1 MTGTIG
7 KQDKR
12 RKNLKNRNNLRV
24 FQNTKEK
31 MFIVIAMMF
40 SGIAFG
46 YLMRRHRFTHIGK
59 IIISFIWILLFVL
72 GVEVGGD
79 PKVMNSLHTLGIE
92 AIFIAGISI
101 LGSAVAAMLLWKNVK
116 KDEERRKHEG

>member
-1 MTGTIG
+1 
-7 KQDKR
+7 
-12 RKNLKNRNNLRV
+12 
-24 FQNTKEK
+24 

-46 YLMRRHRFTHIGK
+46 YLMRRHRFTHISK

-92 AIFIAGISI
+92 AIFIASLSI
-101 LGSAVAAMLLWKNVK
+101 LGSAIAAMLLWKNVK
-116 KDEERRKHEG
+116 KDEERRTNER

>member
-1 MTGTIG
+1 
-7 KQDKR
+7 
-12 RKNLKNRNNLRV
+12 
-24 FQNTKEK
+24 
-31 MFIVIAMMF
+31 MMF

-46 YLMRRHRFTHIGK
+46 YLMRRHRFTHISK

-92 AIFIAGISI
+92 AIFIAGVSI

-116 KDEERRKHEG
+116 KNEERRKHEG

>member
-1 MTGTIG
+1 
-7 KQDKR
+7 
-12 RKNLKNRNNLRV
+12 
-24 FQNTKEK
+24 

>member
-1 MTGTIG
+1 
-7 KQDKR
+7 
-12 RKNLKNRNNLRV
+12 
-24 FQNTKEK
+24 
-31 MFIVIAMMF
+31 MMF

>member
-1 MTGTIG
+1 
-7 KQDKR
+7 
-12 RKNLKNRNNLRV
+12 
-24 FQNTKEK
+24 

-46 YLMRRHRFTHIGK
+46 YLMRRHRFTHISK

-92 AIFIAGISI
+92 AIFIAGVSI

-116 KDEERRKHEG
+116 KNEERREHEG

>member
-1 MTGTIG
+1 
-7 KQDKR
+7 
-12 RKNLKNRNNLRV
+12 
-24 FQNTKEK
+24 
-31 MFIVIAMMF
+31 MFVVIAMMF

-59 IIISFIWILLFVL
+59 IIISLIWILLFVL

-92 AIFIAGISI
+92 AIFIASLSI
-101 LGSAVAAMLLWKNVK
+101 LGSAIAAMLLWKHVK
-116 KDEERRKHEG
+116 KDEERRKDER

>member
-1 MTGTIG
+1 
-7 KQDKR
+7 
-12 RKNLKNRNNLRV
+12 
-24 FQNTKEK
+24 
-31 MFIVIAMMF
+31 MFVVIAMMF

-79 PKVMNSLHTLGIE
+79 PKVMNSLHTLGLE
-92 AIFIAGISI
+92 AIFIAGLSI
-101 LGSAVAAMLLWKNVK
+101 LGSALAAMLLWKHVK
-116 KDEERRKHEG
+116 KDEERRTNER

>member
-1 MTGTIG
+1 
-7 KQDKR
+7 
-12 RKNLKNRNNLRV
+12 
-24 FQNTKEK
+24 

-46 YLMRRHRFTHIGK
+46 YLMRRHRFTYISK

-92 AIFIAGISI
+92 AIFIAGVSI
-101 LGSAVAAMLLWKNVK
+101 LDSAVAAMLL
-116 KDEERRKHEG
+116 